1 MHQEISSSLP
11 RAHTEMKKEM
21 KIRGPDAFQK
31 LLLEALPPGDK
42 GGDG

>member
-1 MHQEISSSLP
+1 
-11 RAHTEMKKEM
+11 MKKEI
-21 KIRGPDAFQK
+21 KIRGPDARQE